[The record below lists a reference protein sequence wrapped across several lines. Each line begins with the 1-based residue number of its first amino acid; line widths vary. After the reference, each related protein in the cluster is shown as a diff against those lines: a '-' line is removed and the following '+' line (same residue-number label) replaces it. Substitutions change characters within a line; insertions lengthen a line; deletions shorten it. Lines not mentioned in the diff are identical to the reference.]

1 MDEDDHSSE
10 IFSILSGAKRTSQ
23 EQKKKDEGG
32 NERLRENLLSVQL
45 CHPDMWVRLHPCIR

>member
-1 MDEDDHSSE
+1 MCTLARELAKNKTRGDEE
-10 IFSILSGAKRTSQ
+10 A
-23 EQKKKDEGG
+23 